1 MVVADG
7 ECRVLERQ
15 HYQKGKYQRR
25 ILKWYDIR
33 RHFQDKLA
41 GVVEAVVTQQIE
53 TEPMTGFQGCVLK

>member
-1 MVVADG
+1 MVADG
-7 ECRVLERQ
+7 ECRVLEHR
-15 HYQKGKYQRR
+15 HYQKGKYQQC

-33 RHFQDKLA
+33 CRFQDKLA